1 MFSEQNTV
9 EKKTFKPFYAKN
21 GEMVGKVNLM
31 MSYYLNCG
39 HLDQNENYKR

>member
-1 MFSEQNTV
+1 MCSMFSEQKTV
-9 EKKTFKPFYAKN
+9 EKKAVYAKN

-39 HLDQNENYKR
+39 HLDQNEN